1 MPRAVEFASYG
12 GPEVLDVVDLPLP
25 EPVPG
30 QVRVRVTA
38 AGLNPYDSKVRS
50 GTMSGGKPLKRP
62 RRVGTDFAG
71 VIDGFGGQSD
81 LFTGGE
87 RVVGQAGGAAADF
100 VLATA
105 EKLVVLP
112 DHVDDVTG
120 AAIGVV
126 GTTAVRT
133 LGLVDLR
140 PGQVLLLHA
149 AAGGVGSFVTQ
160 LAVERGATVI
170 GTASAANQDYLRQ
183 LGAEPVVY
191 GDGWVERVRAVLDGP
206 DGPDHVDAVIDA
218 AGRGV
223 VEGSLTL
230 VRDGGSV
237 VTIADFT
244 AAGPNVHVSDGS
256 EPGYEHALVDA
267 VAAVARGA
275 VTIRIATEY
284 PLDRVRDAY
293 ADLDGGRSAGK
304 IVLTVG

>member
-1 MPRAVEFASYG
+1 MPRAVVFESYG
-12 GPEVLDVVDLPLP
+12 GPDVLDVVDVPLP
-25 EPVPG
+25 EPGPG
-30 QVRVRVTA
+30 QIRVRVTA

-50 GTMSGGKPLKRP
+50 GAMSGGKPITRP

-71 VIDGFGGQSD
+71 VIDGFGGHSD

-87 RVVGQAGGAAADF
+87 RVVGQATGAAADF

-133 LGLVDLR
+133 LGLVDLQ

-170 GTASAANQDYLRQ
+170 GTASAANQDYLRS
-183 LGAEPVVY
+183 LGAVPVVY

-230 VRDGGSV
+230 VRDGGPV
-237 VTIADFT
+237 VTIADF
-244 AAGPNVHVSDGS
+244 AASGPNVHVSTGG
-256 EPGYEHALVDA
+256 EPGFEHALVDA
-267 VAAVARGA
+267 VAAVSRGA
-275 VTIRIATEY
+275 VTVRVAATY
-284 PLDRVRDAY
+284 PLEQVREAFTEV
-293 ADLDGGRSAGK
+293 DGGSSTGK
-304 IVLTVG
+304 VVLTLG